1 MCNASV
7 MFSLEEI
14 EDILSSVGGWDA
26 ACDYD
31 RGYDD
36 ACRAAAEVFEE
47 KAKEKINEQKRS
59 T

>member
-1 MCNASV
+1 MRNASV

-36 ACRAAAEVFEE
+36 ACRAMIDVFED
-47 KAKEKINEQKRS
+47 KAKEKANE
-59 T
+59 